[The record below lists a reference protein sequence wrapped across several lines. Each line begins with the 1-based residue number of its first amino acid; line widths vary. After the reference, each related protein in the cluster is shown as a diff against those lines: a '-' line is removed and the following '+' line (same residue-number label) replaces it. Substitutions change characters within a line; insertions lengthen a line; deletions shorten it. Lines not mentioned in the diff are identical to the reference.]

1 MNKKPDFDLEAAHRY
16 FSAHCFNSAWDLIDK
31 TGRTPAEDERMVQL
45 NQASLWHWSQRADCS
60 DQNLS
65 VGYWQAARI
74 RTLLGQADE
83 ARRCAQ
89 LSLQYSEK
97 LEPFYK
103 GYAYEALARA
113 EQVAGDREKA
123 RELAAEAHRLAEQ
136 VSDAE
141 EKKLLLDD
149 LAGIG

>member
-31 TGRTPAEDERMVQL
+31 STRTPEEDEGMIQL
-45 NQASLWHWSQRADCS
+45 NQASMWHWSQRADCS

-74 RTLLGQADE
+74 RALLGQAGE
-83 ARRCAQ
+83 ARRYGQ
-89 LSLQYSEK
+89 LCLQYSK
-97 LEPFYK
+97 NLEPFYK

-113 EQVAGDREKA
+113 EQVAGNLENA
-123 RELAAEAHRLAEQ
+123 REYADEARRLAEM

-141 EKKLLLDD
+141 DRKLLMDD
-149 LAGIG
+149 LVGFG

>member
-1 MNKKPDFDLEAAHRY
+1 MNKKPDFDVEAAHRY

-31 TGRTPAEDERMVQL
+31 TDRTPAEDERMVQL
-45 NQASLWHWSQRADCS
+45 NQASMWHWSQRGDCS

-74 RTLLGQADE
+74 RALLGQADE

-89 LSLQYSEK
+89 LSLQYSGK
-97 LEPFYK
+97 LKPFYQ

-113 EQVAGDREKA
+113 EQVAGNREKA
-123 RELAAEAHRLAEQ
+123 RELAAEAHRLAEM

-149 LAGIG
+149 LAGLA

>member
-1 MNKKPDFDLEAAHRY
+1 MNKKPDFDVDAAHRY

-31 TGRTPAEDERMVQL
+31 TDRTPIEDERMVQL

-74 RTLLGQADE
+74 RALLGQVDE
-83 ARRCAQ
+83 ARRCGQ

-97 LEPFYK
+97 LEPFYQ

-113 EQVAGDREKA
+113 ELVAGDREKA
-123 RELAAEAHRLAEQ
+123 RELAAEARRLAGM